1 MRGIVMPNGKS
12 SDLVQKVPTY
22 IPLADAVQKY
32 GISEEALTQ
41 LIEAGKIEAV
51 RLPSGELL
59 VAADNGS
66 LPKTKDEIIQEK
78 FANLRGQP
86 ITISEAA
93 EKYDVPRSTIEK
105 WVEREYIDIVD
116 ANSYPMR
123 VNEAD
128 ISYCVD
134 VYQERKAMGIKGGVP
149 LLDENGLPYELKHPT
164 LSQRRRRQ
172 KAEEYH
178 RRAA

>member
-1 MRGIVMPNGKS
+1 MPNGTS
-12 SDLVQKVPTY
+12 SNLNQKVPTY
-22 IPLADAVQKY
+22 IPLVDAAQKY

-51 RLPSGELL
+51 QLPSGELL

-66 LPKTKDEIIQEK
+66 LPKTKEEIIEEK
-78 FANLRGQP
+78 FSNLQGHP

-93 EKYDVPRSTIEK
+93 EKYHVPRSTIEK
-105 WVEREYIDIVD
+105 WIEREYIEIVD
-116 ANSYPMR
+116 ANSYPMK

-164 LSQRRRRQ
+164 LSQRRKRQ
-172 KAEEYH
+172 RAAEYQ